1 MTDIMPQGGDFSY
14 QDVDM
19 DIDMGYL
26 DQDDNVYPTVRIRCN
41 HTYVVE
47 SNRRR

>member
-19 DIDMGYL
+19 DIDMSYM
-26 DQDDNVYPTVRIRCN
+26 DQDTVENNVYPDNVRLWN
-41 HTYVVE
+41 VFGT
-47 SNRRR
+47 

>member
-1 MTDIMPQGGDFSY
+1 MTDIMPSGADFNY

-26 DQDDNVYPTVRIRCN
+26 DTDTMDNNVYPTVRK
-41 HTYVVE
+41 
-47 SNRRR
+47 